1 MMGKTNIISSN
12 KDYLNKILKIAVPLI
27 LGNIISQI
35 QMLVDR
41 AFLGHVNDMYMSAL
55 GNVNS
60 PVWTSMSFA
69 FSLGA
74 GASILISQSVGSGKK
89 DDIELY
95 AAALMKWSHVIPV
108 ILFFFWLFFGEKVF
122 MLMGVSDTILP
133 MCMDYLK
140 YYIPVFLVVGFES
153 SASVIM
159 QTSNYTKPLVYYGLV
174 RAGLNVLL
182 DWILI
187 FGKFGF
193 PEMGIKGAAIA
204 TTIAEYLGC
213 VYALMVFLMSKNI
226 YTRPSFKAIVKASLK
241 PYIKSVGLGI
251 NTALEDF
258 AWNFGNLILIRILN
272 TINEKAAG
280 IYSIIF
286 GIEVLAV
293 VAIGSIGS
301 ATMTLSG
308 EAKGAGDVKQYKQV
322 CGIAYVLSVICAVIL
337 LIVCLIMPERI
348 ISIFS
353 NDGEVIQSGALYLL
367 LMCVNLYGKSANI
380 IIGNS
385 IRGSGDTKWMF
396 ITQIFGTF
404 FVVGLAALFVFVFKF
419 GIAGVFLAV
428 IVDELVRAFVNLGK
442 FRYITKTFV

>member
-1 MMGKTNIISSN
+1 M
-12 KDYLNKILKIAVPLI
+12 
-27 LGNIISQI
+27 
-35 QMLVDR
+35 
-41 AFLGHVNDMYMSAL
+41 
-55 GNVNS
+55 
-60 PVWTSMSFA
+60 
-69 FSLGA
+69 
-74 GASILISQSVGSGKK
+74 
-89 DDIELY
+89 
-95 AAALMKWSHVIPV
+95 
-108 ILFFFWLFFGEKVF
+108 
-122 MLMGVSDTILP
+122 
-133 MCMDYLK
+133 
-140 YYIPVFLVVGFES
+140 VGFES